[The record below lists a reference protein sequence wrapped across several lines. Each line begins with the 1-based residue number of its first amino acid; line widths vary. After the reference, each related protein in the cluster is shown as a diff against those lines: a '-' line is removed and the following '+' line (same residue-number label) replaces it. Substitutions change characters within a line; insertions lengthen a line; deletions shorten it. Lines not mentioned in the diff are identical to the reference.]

1 MWHFSVVRLFVK
13 ACRGG
18 RKGGSFLQLYNI
30 TGICAFIL
38 CEVHYSTLFSV
49 STHTGR
55 GNPPR
60 CFEARKKSHLDNKI
74 SGSVFCETAREED
87 SRYFFVCASNVYW
100 FTFDKYWMDTCVTL
114 LLFLACWTLVNNKCH
129 FSIEVEKRELKYHHI
144 ESAVYFS
151 RAKTTKQKVS
161 SVRWKKHLFDNSI
174 LVLKP

>member
-1 MWHFSVVRLFVK
+1 MRVYTLWSTLLNSVQCVYSQGGETHHSASKQERSHIWTTKYQAQFSVKQRAKRIRVI
-13 ACRGG
+13 
-18 RKGGSFLQLYNI
+18 FL
-30 TGICAFIL
+30 
-38 CEVHYSTLFSV
+38 
-49 STHTGR
+49 
-55 GNPPR
+55 
-60 CFEARKKSHLDNKI
+60 
-74 SGSVFCETAREED
+74 
-87 SRYFFVCASNVYW
+87 CASNVYW

-161 SVRWKKHLFDNSI
+161 SVLGVRWKKHLFDNSI

>member
-1 MWHFSVVRLFVK
+1 MRVYTLW
-13 ACRGG
+13 
-18 RKGGSFLQLYNI
+18 
-30 TGICAFIL
+30 
-38 CEVHYSTLFSV
+38 STLLNSV
-49 STHTGR
+49 QCLLTGR
-55 GNPPR
+55 GNPPQ

-144 ESAVYFS
+144 ECCLFFTWKDNKTESFECAWCAV
-151 RAKTTKQKVS
+151 
-161 SVRWKKHLFDNSI
+161 KKHLFDNSI